1 MKRFLLPAAFL
12 ALAACGAP
20 GHLDPA
26 RPGPARPAA
35 DADGFVPLFNGVD
48 LEGWAPVNC
57 HESTWTVRDGMIVCS
72 GVPTGELR
80 TERMYENFIVELE
93 WRHMKPQGNA
103 GFFVWSDPLPAR
115 GQPFTRAVEVQ
126 VLDGRE
132 TDNYTS
138 HGDVFPIHGAVMT
151 PDRPHPGGWARCLPS
166 EKRAKPSPEWNHYRV
181 TCVSGTLKLEV
192 NGEEVSGGYDI
203 DPRKGYICLESE
215 GSEAHFR
222 NLRIKEL
229 PATEMVMHSGNVADR
244 AVGFRSLYN
253 GVDLEGWRVGEGQ
266 EGHWKASDWKLVYDG
281 EGDHLWSE
289 EEFGDFELIA
299 DWRWSGGALEAA
311 RPVILPNGSVQ
322 RDDDGAAVE
331 AVVPDAGD
339 SGIYLRGSD
348 KAQVNIWCWPV
359 GSGEVWGYRTD
370 ASMPAEV
377 RAACTPKVAADA
389 QIGEWNRFLI
399 RMVGETLTVD
409 LNGERVIDGARLPG
423 VAARGPIALQHH
435 GAPIEFANLFV
446 RELARSR

>member
-1 MKRFLLPAAFL
+1 MPRPHSFPAPLIALL
-12 ALAACGAP
+12 LAASCGAP
-20 GHLDPA
+20 GHTELGDPT
-26 RPGPARPAA
+26 A

-57 HESTWTVRDGMIVCS
+57 DHSTWTVRDGMIVCS
-72 GVPTGELR
+72 GIPTGELR

-93 WRHMKPQGNA
+93 WRHMVPKGNA

-132 TDNYTS
+132 TPNYTS

-181 TCVSGTLKLEV
+181 TCIDGTLKLEV

-203 DPRKGYICLESE
+203 NPRKGYLCLESE
-215 GSEAHFR
+215 GSEVHFR
-222 NLRIKEL
+222 NLRIQEL
-229 PATEMVMHSGNVADR
+229 PPSEGPLHSGNVAER

-253 GVDLEGWRVGEGQ
+253 GVDLDGWVVGEGE
-266 EGHWKASDWKLVYDG
+266 EGHWKAADWKLSYDG
-281 EGDHLWSE
+281 QGGHLWSE

-299 DWRWSGGALEAA
+299 DWRWSGPAAEAM

-322 RDDDGAAVE
+322 HEGGQAVQAAVT
-331 AVVPDAGD
+331 DAGD
-339 SGIYLRGSD
+339 SGIYLRGSS
-348 KAQVNIWCWPV
+348 KSQVNIWCWPV

-389 QIGEWNRFLI
+389 PIGKWNRFHI
-399 RMVGETLTVD
+399 RMVGDRLTVD
-409 LNGERVIDGARLPG
+409 LNGQRVIDGAQLPG
-423 VAARGPIALQHH
+423 VPARGPIALQHH
-435 GAPIEFANLFV
+435 GHPIEFANLFV
-446 RELARSR
+446 RELEPGAER